1 MIKNDLTKKF
11 SSGTIITHWLTALL
25 ILLLFPMGK
34 YMSDLDPAEKMGL
47 IKIHAVLG
55 ILVFIMTIIRSWLFF
70 KSPRPED
77 LKTGSNFN
85 DKLIAWI
92 HNAFYFLL
100 FGISISGIGTMI
112 IGGHGEA
119 LISKNPSL
127 ILSKDA
133 IMPLKG
139 HEIMSVI
146 MMILLVMHIL
156 GVVKHYV
163 LTKEN
168 TLRRIFW

>member
-1 MIKNDLTKKF
+1 MFKNDLTKKF
-11 SSGTIITHWLTALL
+11 SSGTIITHWLTAFL

-34 YMSDLDPAEKMGL
+34 YMAGLETSEKMGF

-55 ILVFIMTIIRSWLFF
+55 IIVFIMTIIRSWLFF

-85 DKLIAWI
+85 DKLVIWI
-92 HNAFYFLL
+92 HNAFYILL

-112 IGGHGEA
+112 LGGYGDA
-119 LISKNPSL
+119 LMNDNANL
-127 ILSKDA
+127 ILNKDE

-146 MMILLVMHIL
+146 MMVLLVMHIL
-156 GVVKHYV
+156 GVIKHYI